1 MPSLDEAYDRGGTGI
16 RQPRRAL
23 AGLALVGVGALAVVA
38 ALALIAAAGT
48 SITARNYAG
57 IVAGVGVPAM
67 LLGVVV
73 VLPASRRNRLGVVVG
88 TLLAGGGVGLFAHA
102 YPEQWVHAADSLAFE
117 TLLVYG
123 FGCAVALWFV
133 FAAIAS
139 FRRRNDPQGMV
150 RLEVVR
156 QGETRTVE
164 VSRDRYRQLVSDG
177 GDADGVIEELED

>member
-1 MPSLDEAYDRGGTGI
+1 MPSLDEAYDHGSTGI

-48 SITARNYAG
+48 NITARSYAG
-57 IVAGVGVPAM
+57 ALAGAGVPVM

-73 VLPASRRNRLGVVVG
+73 VLPASRRNRLGVVAG
-88 TLLAGGGVGLFAHA
+88 TLVAGGGVALFARA

-123 FGCAVALWFV
+123 LGCAVALWFV

-139 FRRRNDPQGMV
+139 FRRRNDPQGTV

-156 QGETRTVE
+156 QGETQTLE

-177 GDADGVIEELED
+177 GDADRVIEELEE